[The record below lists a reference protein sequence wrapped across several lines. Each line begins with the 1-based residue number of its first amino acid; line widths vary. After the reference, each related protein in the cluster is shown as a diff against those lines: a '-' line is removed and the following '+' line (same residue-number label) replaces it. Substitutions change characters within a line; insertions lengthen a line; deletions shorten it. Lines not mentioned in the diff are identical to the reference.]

1 MEVRPAVFAGSWYPS
16 GADGCLRQIDEFLG
30 QYDTGRLEGKQYLGA
45 IVPHAGW
52 FFSGALACNAI
63 ALLGGDQQ
71 PDVVA
76 VFGMHLHPASKAYMM
91 TSGAWETPLG
101 PLQIHEELAG
111 ELARRF
117 DFQIETCSR
126 FSQDNTIEL
135 QLPFVRRF
143 FPSAKVVTV
152 GVPPRAESLE
162 IGRTLVRL
170 ARQQGLGIKVIGS
183 TDLTHYGP
191 NYGFMPRG
199 TGPQAVEWV
208 REVNDRRIIDTIKA
222 MDPAAVI
229 DEALA
234 NQNACCSGA
243 VATAMAAAAEL
254 GAVHADMVAYS
265 TSYDKSPS
273 DSFVGYVGMV
283 MG

>member
-16 GADGCLRQIDEFLG
+16 SETGCRSQIEEFLG
-30 QYDTGRLEGKQYLGA
+30 QIDTSHLEGKNYLGA

-52 FFSGALACNAI
+52 FYSGALACNAI
-63 ALLGGDQQ
+63 ALLPGQQ
-71 PDVVA
+71 PVDVVA
-76 VFGMHLHPASKAYMM
+76 VFGMHLHPASRIRIM

-101 PLQIHEELAG
+101 VLQIHEQLAG
-111 ELARRF
+111 ALARRF
-117 DFQIETCSR
+117 DFQIETCNH

-135 QLPFVRRF
+135 QLPFIRHF
-143 FPSAKVVTV
+143 FPEAKIVPV
-152 GVPPRAESLE
+152 GAPPRDESLE
-162 IGRTLVRL
+162 IGASLVRL
-170 ARQQGLGIKVIGS
+170 ARQEGLEIRIIGS
-183 TDLTHYGP
+183 TDLTHYGY
-191 NYGFMPRG
+191 NYGFTPRG
-199 TGPQAVEWV
+199 SGLEAVEWV
-208 REVNDRRIIDTIKA
+208 RQENDRRIIDAMQA

-229 DEALA
+229 KEALA

-243 VATAMAAAAEL
+243 AAAAMAAVRQL
-254 GAVHADMVAYS
+254 GAKQADIVAYA